1 VGFSTK
7 ARQQKAA
14 GHAKLK
20 SPHSKLPRR
29 NAKSAESAKKSTLA
43 RLRSLWIF
51 GPIFHP
57 CTFALAWKSRAR
69 TPRIPPEHAQGCI
82 KHGGACSAHP
92 SLALSLSFSLSRCYP
107 GRCAN
112 SRTGGWVGGRGACS
126 RVATLFYY
134 MAWPECV
141 RINFN
146 FLPDRSHARPHANNL
161 IPKHAR
167 WITTSRV

>member
-1 VGFSTK
+1 VGLSTK
-7 ARQQKAA
+7 ARRQKAA

-43 RLRSLWIF
+43 CLRSLWIF

-69 TPRIPPEHAQGCI
+69 TPRILPEHAQGCI

-92 SLALSLSFSLSRCYP
+92 SLALSLSLSRCYP

-112 SRTGGWVGGRGACS
+112 SRTGGRLGGWVDEVHVR
-126 RVATLFYY
+126 
-134 MAWPECV
+134 AWRHFFIIWPGPSVCE
-141 RINFN
+141 
-146 FLPDRSHARPHANNL
+146 
-161 IPKHAR
+161 
-167 WITTSRV
+167 